1 MFKKKRKQLN
11 NKGLSLVEVI
21 IAIVILA
28 IAVAPTLRLF
38 ASSTSF
44 NARSREQQR
53 AITLAESVME
63 SFKAYGMRD
72 LCLQFGAGG
81 GGAPFKGV
89 SSDASTT
96 RFVTSPSAPGAALLD
111 AEDELNPGISDY
123 TFRIN
128 GALQEG
134 KKYDITIDV
143 SKVSTNKVLKEKA
156 INAYTDAVIQ
166 IPESFLTDAFVAISG
181 KAADDLAAKPAPADM
196 IAGGVMSIADVQVSS
211 LKRVIDV
218 IAVNTG
224 SGDMVT
230 LSVTYDYEGT
240 YSYSYVTN
248 SSGSKTV
255 SGNLFTGTIQH
266 DFDSPN
272 GVYSLVAYD
281 NSATIVASG
290 GKLENI
296 YLYYF
301 PIYKDAVG
309 VTNVND
315 IINVDGA
322 TLAGTDPLPVH
333 ITKQLATYYSLS
345 SMPSYEAVYHVSVN
359 GAGNLELEHNLNT
372 CLSSDTTVIPVPVI
386 PGFVSADT
394 LQDGILEDKGVIYNV
409 DVKVYK
415 AGETDVLASYSG
427 TMND

>member
-1 MFKKKRKQLN
+1 MLERKRKQLN

-63 SFKAYGMRD
+63 SFKAYSMKD

-96 RFVTSPSAPGAALLD
+96 RAVTAPGAPGAAILD
-111 AEDELNPGISDY
+111 AKNELNPAISAY
-123 TFRIN
+123 NFTIN

-134 KKYDITIDV
+134 KRYDVTVDV
-143 SKVSTNKVLKEKA
+143 SKVSTEQVLKENE

-166 IPESFLTDAFVAISG
+166 IPESFLTDAFVTISQKATADLSG
-181 KAADDLAAKPAPADM
+181 KAAPADM
-196 IAGGVMSIADVQVSS
+196 ITGGTRSISSVKIAS

-218 IAVNTG
+218 IAVDDG
-224 SGDMVT
+224 SGEKVA
-230 LSVTYDYEGT
+230 LSITYEYTGT
-240 YSYSYVTN
+240 YSYSYVT
-248 SSGSKTV
+248 KTV
-255 SGNLFTGTIQH
+255 GNKTVTGNLFTGTFQH
-266 DFDSPN
+266 DFDAPN
-272 GVYSLVAYD
+272 GVYSLNAYD
-281 NSATIVASG
+281 NHGTIASTG

-301 PIYKDAVG
+301 PIYKDAVD
-309 VTNVND
+309 VTTVTD
-315 IINVDGA
+315 IINIDGA
-322 TLAGTDPLPVH
+322 TLGGTEPLPVH
-333 ITKQLATYYSLS
+333 ITKQQATYYSLT
-345 SMPSYEAVYHVSVN
+345 SMPSYEAVYHVTVN
-359 GAGNLELEHNLNT
+359 GAGNLALENNLNT
-372 CLSSDTTVIPVPVI
+372 CLSSTTTIVPVPVI
-386 PGFVSADT
+386 SGFVSADT
-394 LQDGILEDKGVIYNV
+394 LQEGILEDKGVIYNV
-409 DVKVYK
+409 EVKVYK
-415 AGETDVLASYSG
+415 TGETDVLASYSG